1 MQELASIWLNGKKV
15 DWKDATTHV
24 LTHALHYGTAVFEGI
39 RCYKTD
45 QGSAVFRLGDH
56 IERLF
61 DSARIIKMA
70 IPYGKKEFYQACLD
84 TIRWNK
90 VDECYI
96 RPLVFRGYG
105 EMGVDPTTCDVFAAI
120 AVWRWGAYMG
130 EKGIQHGIRAK
141 ISSYTR
147 NSMNASSPR
156 AKTSANYL
164 NSALA
169 KAEAKELGYDE
180 AILLDMHGFVSEGSG
195 ENIFLVK
202 KGVICTPHP
211 YSILLGITRDTVIRL
226 ALDLEYDVRETHC
239 TRDDLYLADEAFF
252 TGTAAEITPIIEVDG
267 RPIGDGK
274 PGPVTR
280 QLQELFFRV
289 VHGKEE
295 AYQDWLDL
303 VDKRKELKNG

>member
-1 MQELASIWLNGKKV
+1 
-15 DWKDATTHV
+15 
-24 LTHALHYGTAVFEGI
+24 
-39 RCYKTD
+39 
-45 QGSAVFRLGDH
+45 VFRLGDH
-56 IERLF
+56 IQRLF
-61 DSARIIKMA
+61 DSARIIKMC
-70 IPYGKKEFYQACLD
+70 IPYSQKELYQATLE
-84 TIRWNK
+84 TIRRNQ
-90 VDECYI
+90 VEECYI

-105 EMGVDPTTCDVFAAI
+105 EMGVDPTSCEVISAI

-130 EKGIQHGIRAK
+130 EKGLKHGIRAK

-169 KAEAKELGYDE
+169 KTEAKELGYDE

-195 ENIFLVK
+195 ENIFMVK
-202 KGVICTPHP
+202 KGVLYTPHP

-239 TRDDLYLADEAFF
+239 TRDDHYLADEAFF
-252 TGTAAEITPIIEVDG
+252 TGTAAEITPIVEVDG

-280 QLQELFFRV
+280 QLQEIFFRV
-289 VHGKEE
+289 IRGEE
-295 AYQDWLDL
+295 AAYIDWLDY
-303 VDKRKELKNG
+303 VDKKKE

>member
-1 MQELASIWLNGKKV
+1 MQELSSIWLNGKIV

-24 LTHALHYGTAVFEGI
+24 LTHALHYGTSVFEGI
-39 RCYKTD
+39 RCYKTI

-56 IERLF
+56 IQRLF
-61 DSARIIKMA
+61 DSARIIKMC
-70 IPYGKKEFYQACLD
+70 IPYSQKELYQATLE
-84 TIRWNK
+84 TIRRNQ
-90 VDECYI
+90 VEECYI

-105 EMGVDPTTCDVFAAI
+105 EMGVDPTSCEVISAI

-130 EKGIQHGIRAK
+130 EKGLKHGIRAK

-169 KAEAKELGYDE
+169 KTEAKELGYDE

-195 ENIFLVK
+195 ENIFMVK
-202 KGVICTPHP
+202 KGVLYTPHP

-252 TGTAAEITPIIEVDG
+252 TGTAAEITPIVEVDG

-280 QLQELFFRV
+280 QLQEIFFRV
-289 VHGKEE
+289 IRGEE
-295 AYQDWLDL
+295 AAYIDWLDYI
-303 VDKRKELKNG
+303 DKKKE

>member
-1 MQELASIWLNGKKV
+1 MQELSSIWLNGEIV

-24 LTHALHYGTAVFEGI
+24 LTHALHYGTSVFEGI
-39 RCYKTD
+39 RCYKTI

-56 IERLF
+56 IQRLF
-61 DSARIIKMA
+61 DSARIIKMC
-70 IPYGKKEFYQACLD
+70 IPYSQKELYQATLD
-84 TIRWNK
+84 TIKKNQ

-105 EMGVDPTTCDVFAAI
+105 EMGVDPTSCEVIAAI
-120 AVWRWGAYMG
+120 AVWPWGAYMG
-130 EKGIQHGIRAK
+130 EEGLKHGIRAK

-169 KAEAKELGYDE
+169 KTEAKELGYDE

-195 ENIFLVK
+195 ENIFMVK
-202 KGVICTPHP
+202 KGVLYTPHP

-252 TGTAAEITPIIEVDG
+252 TGTAAEITPIVEVDG

-280 QLQELFFRV
+280 QLQEVFFRV
-289 VHGKEE
+289 VRGEE
-295 AYQDWLDL
+295 AAYLGWLDF
-303 VDKRKELKNG
+303 VDTRKE

>member
-1 MQELASIWLNGKKV
+1 MQELSSIWLNGKIV

-24 LTHALHYGTAVFEGI
+24 LTHALHYGTSVFEGI
-39 RCYKTD
+39 RCYKTL

-56 IERLF
+56 IQRLF
-61 DSARIIKMA
+61 DSARIIKMC
-70 IPYGKKEFYQACLD
+70 IPYSHDELYQATLQ
-84 TIRWNK
+84 TIRENQ

-105 EMGVDPTTCDVFAAI
+105 EMGVDPTSCEVISAI

-130 EKGIQHGIRAK
+130 EKGLKHGIRAK

-169 KAEAKELGYDE
+169 KTEAKELGYDE
-180 AILLDMHGFVSEGSG
+180 AILLDMQGFVSEGSG
-195 ENIFLVK
+195 ENIFIVK
-202 KGVICTPHP
+202 NGVLYTPHP

-226 ALDLEYDVRETHC
+226 ALDLEFDVRETHC

-252 TGTAAEITPIIEVDG
+252 TGTAAEITPIVEIDG

-280 QLQELFFRV
+280 QLQEIFFRV
-289 VHGKEE
+289 IRGEE
-295 AYQDWLDL
+295 ETYIDWLDY
-303 VDKRKELKNG
+303 VEKRKE

>member
-1 MQELASIWLNGKKV
+1 MQELSSIWLNGEIV

-24 LTHALHYGTAVFEGI
+24 LTHALHYGTSVFEGI
-39 RCYKTD
+39 RCYKTI

-56 IERLF
+56 IQRLF
-61 DSARIIKMA
+61 DSARIIKMC
-70 IPYGKKEFYQACLD
+70 IPYSQKELYQATLD
-84 TIRWNK
+84 TIKKNQ

-105 EMGVDPTTCDVFAAI
+105 EMGVDPTNCEVIAAI
-120 AVWRWGAYMG
+120 AVWPWGAYMG
-130 EKGIQHGIRAK
+130 EEGLKYGIRAK

-169 KAEAKELGYDE
+169 KTEAKELGYDE

-195 ENIFLVK
+195 ENIFMVK
-202 KGVICTPHP
+202 KGVLYTPHP

-252 TGTAAEITPIIEVDG
+252 TGTAAEITPIVEVDG

-280 QLQELFFRV
+280 QLQEVFFRV
-289 VHGKEE
+289 VRGEE
-295 AYQDWLDL
+295 AAYLGWLDF
-303 VDKRKELKNG
+303 VDTRKE